1 MTENEFRMKEEAP
14 QRKIAPKEVSD
25 DFKLVSTASCAF
37 HFLDIT
43 IYPIK
48 KLASM
53 SFDRMDEGLRC
64 QIAHSLMEIDRE
76 LATIGYILS
85 DYINQID
92 EDVFGKEESE

>member
-1 MTENEFRMKEEAP
+1 MNDDEFRIKEEAP
-14 QRKIAPKEVSD
+14 QKIIAPKEVSD

-37 HFLDIT
+37 HLLDII
-43 IYPIK
+43 IYPVK
-48 KLASM
+48 KLAGM

-85 DYINQID
+85 DYINHID
-92 EDVFGKEESE
+92 EDVFGKEGSE

>member
-1 MTENEFRMKEEAP
+1 MTEDEFRIEEGP
-14 QRKIAPKEVSD
+14 LQHHIAPKEVSD

-37 HFLDIT
+37 HLLDIT
-43 IYPIK
+43 IYPVK
-48 KLASM
+48 KLAGM